1 MFNKLKFYIIHSEDW
16 GQVVFY
22 IAIKWRRKE
31 LLDSSYFQPKFK
43 SNCLILKFWLF
54 TIYSTLRLHFL
65 SFLRCFLFFTFEIV
79 QHNAMKPINSSLK
92 YLWHN
97 IALHFNFHFS
107 NLQAISQKNMRNQGL
122 IKNPLPLPP
131 IKFWEPIR
139 KLYTTFGYF
148 LTILLSGRK
157 ERNEKL
163 SK

>member
-1 MFNKLKFYIIHSEDW
+1 MHVDAYIEDW

-65 SFLRCFLFFTFEIV
+65 PFLRYFLLFTFEKV
-79 QHNAMKPINSSLK
+79 QHNAMKPVNSSLK
-92 YLWHN
+92 YLWQN
-97 IALHFNFHFS
+97 IALHFNFHFL
-107 NLQAISQKNMRNQGL
+107 NLQAISQKNMRNQGF

-131 IKFWEPIR
+131 IKF
-139 KLYTTFGYF
+139 
-148 LTILLSGRK
+148 
-157 ERNEKL
+157 
-163 SK
+163 